1 MKILGVLLG
10 LLLLQSCTKAD
21 DRTPICENCNFTCLD
36 SIGLDVFSSECKEN
50 WTCIF
55 KVSAQSSVDLSN
67 VYGLG
72 SGNKNVF
79 QMISST
85 AGSPSIADD
94 EFLNVLVFELDESQ
108 NSF

>member
-1 MKILGVLLG
+1 MKILRVLLR
-10 LLLLQSCTKAD
+10 LLLLQSCTKDD

-36 SIGLDVFSSECKEN
+36 IIGLYVFSSECKEN

-55 KVSAQSSVDLSN
+55 KVSAQSCVDLSN

-79 QMISST
+79 
-85 AGSPSIADD
+85 
-94 EFLNVLVFELDESQ
+94 
-108 NSF
+108 